1 MVLLIAKCESV
12 VSFFRKKQM
21 RRAYGKGT
29 RALTRDPATWR
40 RQPGWGGCWRVVN
53 ADDSQLAVSLIC

>member
-53 ADDSQLAVSLIC
+53 AE